1 MTSGEFEQRIVAM
14 QDTLFRVCYS
24 LLPQACDRED
34 AVQECIRRAWEKR
47 DQLKTDA
54 YMQTWVIRIL
64 IRECCRAA
72 RGNRREIPTEQLPE
86 REASSSSDPALRDA
100 VMHLPERLR
109 IPVVLH
115 YMEGYEL
122 KEIAAALRLPL
133 GTVKTR
139 LSAARKRLKAMLG
152 EEVGA

>member
-1 MTSGEFEQRIVAM
+1 MTSEEFEQRIVAM
-14 QDTLFRVCYS
+14 QDTLFRVSYS
-24 LLPQACDRED
+24 MLPRACDRED

-47 DQLKTDA
+47 EQLKADA

-72 RGNRREIPTEQLPE
+72 RGGRREIPTEQLPE
-86 REASSSSDPALRDA
+86 REAASSGDPMLRDA
-100 VMHLPERLR
+100 ILALPEKLR
-109 IPVVLH
+109 VPIVLH

-122 KEIAAALRLPL
+122 KEVAAMLRLPL

-139 LSAARKRLKAMLG
+139 LSGARKRLRAMLG
-152 EEVGA
+152 EEGQK